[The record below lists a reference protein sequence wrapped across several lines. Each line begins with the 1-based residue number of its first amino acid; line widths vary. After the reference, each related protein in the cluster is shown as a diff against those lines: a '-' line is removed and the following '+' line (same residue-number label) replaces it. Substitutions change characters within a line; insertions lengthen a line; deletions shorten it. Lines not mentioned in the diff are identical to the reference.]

1 MYGLATGEGVKKRK
15 KQSREIKYFCNIK
28 LAERQR
34 RGGSG
39 RDAVNNAAACTE
51 KVSGCVGEEF
61 EDGVFLQGL
70 FCGLAILVLERGSLE
85 ANNFTSGRRDVL
97 VYVVASALPL
107 LQYHMLFDC
116 TSEHS

>member
-1 MYGLATGEGVKKRK
+1 M
-15 KQSREIKYFCNIK
+15 FP
-28 LAERQR
+28 
-34 RGGSG
+34 
-39 RDAVNNAAACTE
+39 
-51 KVSGCVGEEF
+51 
-61 EDGVFLQGL
+61 QGL

-107 LQYHMLFDC
+107 LKYHMLFDC